1 MANVHTVLY
10 QIKINRPKIH
20 NTMFGS
26 LTILFS
32 HFEII
37 RQLIAPKKLL
47 LWTTKFVLNL
57 ASEATNFSSF
67 MKASVGALHGRVK
80 KGEI

>member
-1 MANVHTVLY
+1 
-10 QIKINRPKIH
+10 
-20 NTMFGS
+20 MFGS

-32 HFEII
+32 HFKII

-80 KGEI
+80 KRRDLVVMLVRYLTYS